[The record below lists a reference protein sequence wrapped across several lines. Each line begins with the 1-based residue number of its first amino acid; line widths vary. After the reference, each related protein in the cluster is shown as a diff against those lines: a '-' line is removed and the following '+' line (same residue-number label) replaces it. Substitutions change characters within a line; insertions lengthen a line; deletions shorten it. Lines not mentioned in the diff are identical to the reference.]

1 MAEQKSLRD
10 IFPAVRKAREPGK
23 TGRPD
28 GPVPAPLPNT
38 PKKRTISEM
47 FEAKSPE
54 PLSRGKRMVQMARQK
69 ALSSTPS
76 RSPVPQSESP
86 LRGSTQDPK
95 KRKVTARRKLAG
107 LFEPPD
113 FDRESE
119 LIAGARNND
128 AKVRLYD

>member
-47 FEAKSPE
+47 FGAKSPE
-54 PLSRGKRMVQMARQK
+54 PLSRGKRM
-69 ALSSTPS
+69 
-76 RSPVPQSESP
+76 
-86 LRGSTQDPK
+86 
-95 KRKVTARRKLAG
+95 TARRKLAG

-113 FDRESE
+113 FDRELE

-128 AKVRLYD
+128 AKVRLYDRL